1 MDNTVP
7 LGKISDVIL
16 LFRTGLLLG
25 SEAEQAPP
33 LIQVKLSS
41 CKNKWA
47 VFLCQTFPL
56 CSSDD
61 VLDTYSTKVI

>member
-33 LIQVKLSS
+33 LIQV
-41 CKNKWA
+41 NFQA
-47 VFLCQTFPL
+47 VEINSFYFFEILYTSGP
-56 CSSDD
+56 
-61 VLDTYSTKVI
+61 